1 MEYFLNKKNISILFC
16 LLLATLIFFLQSN
29 LNFTKYKLNWDE
41 VDYANAASKGFINN
55 YFDHDSI
62 GIREFVNIGI
72 SKFNNSFENIKKTN
86 FKINE
91 KIDNFNLR
99 HFHPPFPIYYLSIFI
114 DKKEVGNIKN
124 HKLRLS
130 QLFFFFISIVIL
142 VFFIY
147 IKSSNLK
154 SYLLSLLLLIFF
166 ISNKSFISNYLNFNF
181 HSFFSI
187 IVLYHII
194 SSLNYYYYNKIF
206 WKINFIL
213 SISLLIITLETFPFI
228 LISSFI
234 IYFIK
239 KPKENKIKI
248 FNLFKDF
255 ILSILVSIILFPSL
269 IIKLTYLK
277 TYLMYFYRIFNNSN
291 KEYQDVSIFNN
302 LYDFIIYNY
311 LIIVFIIFLFL
322 YSIITCKG
330 YKNSKYFF
338 IYSFVYSIFISP
350 FMLSYTYIFPSLFIL
365 IFLTIIIYSDF
376 NSSFFKTL
384 ILVTIITFGIFLN
397 IIDYYKTD
405 YKNSFNS
412 FNKNIEYIIKNHLN
426 DIDKEILID
435 GAHIYKFYIDNKNL
449 RELNIYDLNNPSFY
463 IRENYQNID
472 VSEQIINNRYDKII
486 IQSSR
491 NYNKEKINFLTN
503 NNYHLSS
510 NKNGY
515 KIYQLSND

>member
-1 MEYFLNKKNISILFC
+1 
-16 LLLATLIFFLQSN
+16 
-29 LNFTKYKLNWDE
+29 
-41 VDYANAASKGFINN
+41 
-55 YFDHDSI
+55 
-62 GIREFVNIGI
+62 
-72 SKFNNSFENIKKTN
+72 
-86 FKINE
+86 
-91 KIDNFNLR
+91 
-99 HFHPPFPIYYLSIFI
+99 
-114 DKKEVGNIKN
+114 
-124 HKLRLS
+124 
-130 QLFFFFISIVIL
+130 
-142 VFFIY
+142 
-147 IKSSNLK
+147 
-154 SYLLSLLLLIFF
+154 
-166 ISNKSFISNYLNFNF
+166 
-181 HSFFSI
+181 
-187 IVLYHII
+187 
-194 SSLNYYYYNKIF
+194 
-206 WKINFIL
+206 
-213 SISLLIITLETFPFI
+213 
-228 LISSFI
+228 
-234 IYFIK
+234 
-239 KPKENKIKI
+239 
-248 FNLFKDF
+248 
-255 ILSILVSIILFPSL
+255 
-269 IIKLTYLK
+269 
-277 TYLMYFYRIFNNSN
+277 
-291 KEYQDVSIFNN
+291 
-302 LYDFIIYNY
+302 
-311 LIIVFIIFLFL
+311 
-322 YSIITCKG
+322 
-330 YKNSKYFF
+330 
-338 IYSFVYSIFISP
+338 
-350 FMLSYTYIFPSLFIL
+350 MLSYTYIFPSLFIL